1 MQEFIK
7 KHKEN
12 LEGKTP
18 LEIIQT
24 VSSEFPK
31 DSVFSSSLGL
41 EDQVISDII
50 LTNNLPVEIFTL
62 DTGRHFAQTYQV
74 HERVNDKY
82 KTRIKTYYPDT
93 SEIEK
98 FVNTNG
104 PDAFYLSPEL
114 RKQCCH
120 IRKVQPL
127 ERALKGKKVWFTGI
141 RREQSEDR
149 ASTPVIEFDQDHDL
163 IKVHP
168 LVHWKIDEVWDHVK
182 KNNVPY
188 NALHNKGFISIGC
201 APCTRAIAEGED
213 SRTGRWWWE
222 SGDLKECGLHV
233 PHKA

>member
-1 MQEFIK
+1 MQEQEFIEK
-7 KHKEN
+7 QKQS

-24 VSSEFPK
+24 VVNEFPEE
-31 DSVFSSSLGL
+31 SVFSTSFGL

-50 LTNNLPVEIFTL
+50 LSNKLPVEIFTL

-82 KTRIKTYYPDT
+82 NTHIKTYYPDT
-93 SEIEK
+93 AEIEN
-98 FVNTNG
+98 FMNSNG
-104 PDAFYLSPEL
+104 PDAFYISPEL
-114 RKQCCH
+114 RKQCCF

-127 ERALKGKKVWFTGI
+127 KRALNGKKIWFTGI
-141 RREQSEDR
+141 RKEQSEER
-149 ASTPVIEFDQDHDL
+149 ASTPVIEYDSGHNI

-168 LVHWKIDEVWDHVK
+168 LIDWKIDEVWQHIK

-188 NALHNKGFISIGC
+188 NALHNKGFTSIGC

-213 SRTGRWWWE
+213 ERTGRWWWE
-222 SGDLKECGLHV
+222 NEDLKECGLHIS
-233 PHKA
+233 